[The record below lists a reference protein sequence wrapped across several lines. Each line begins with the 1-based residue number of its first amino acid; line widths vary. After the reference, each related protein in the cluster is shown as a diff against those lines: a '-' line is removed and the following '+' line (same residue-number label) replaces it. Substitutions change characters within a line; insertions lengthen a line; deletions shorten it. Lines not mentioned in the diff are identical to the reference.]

1 MQKDRQTDRQIINKS
16 QCAVANR
23 NERGRHRRLA
33 SVFCFAGSRLHFFHC
48 FIIAFFSRPGI
59 SIFH

>member
-23 NERGRHRRLA
+23 NERGRHRARKRALFCRL
-33 SVFCFAGSRLHFFHC
+33 LHFFHC